1 MGEGLAVLYPG
12 PEPFENPVTS
22 TDPLPET
29 HAWVCACARAHTRSH
44 KQVHGHIQVCLDQT
58 HVYMCACVRPRAYAC
73 TCHATGNV
81 RRFLIPCLIRPFY
94 LTRVETEACR
104 ETCPRLARQRDPN
117 WTNLEP
123 LATPALESSVSQHC
137 AGCQGK
143 PHRILESERLG
154 REAGILSTS
163 CLVSWPPCGAFLEAL
178 WHRMRRGLPWR
189 LGWVE

>member
-1 MGEGLAVLYPG
+1 MC
-12 PEPFENPVTS
+12 
-22 TDPLPET
+22 T
-29 HAWVCACARAHTRSH
+29 HVHTHTRSH
-44 KQVHGHIQVCLDQT
+44 KQVHGQSKCAWTNT
-58 HVYMCACVRPRAYAC
+58 HVYMCAWVRLRSYAR

-81 RRFLIPCLIRPFY
+81 RRFLVPCLIHPFY

-104 ETCPRLARQRDPN
+104 ETCPRSARQRDPN
-117 WTNLEP
+117 RINLEP

-143 PHRILESERLG
+143 PHLILESKRLG

-178 WHRMRRGLPWR
+178 
-189 LGWVE
+189 